1 MKHSELRVFF
11 IFASPGFLHEFS
23 RILSAPGSKINKK
36 LVVQN
41 SNSTVSTCAKST
53 TMSTSEE
60 KLQRKLQMH
69 DSYFMDL
76 ENYTL
81 TEVGLTL
88 GEQAMSMKKDRVAIP
103 EWMNAIAENID
114 YNLGGGEAHKQ
125 VKLALYKAW
134 VLRGYGDDWFVED
147 GH

>member
-11 IFASPGFLHEFS
+11 IFASPGFPPEFS
-23 RILSAPGSKINKK
+23 RILSAPGSKINKT

-125 VKLALYKAW
+125 VKLALYEAW

>member
-1 MKHSELRVFF
+1 MNPQELRVFF
-11 IFASPGFLHEFS
+11 IFASPDFPPEFS
-23 RILSAPGSKINKK
+23 RILSALGPKINKK

-41 SNSTVSTCAKST
+41 SNSTISTCAKST

-60 KLQRKLQMH
+60 ELQRKLLMH
-69 DSYFMDL
+69 DNYFMDL

-81 TEVGLTL
+81 TKVGLTI
-88 GEQAMSMKKDRVAIP
+88 GEQAMSMKKDRGGIP

-114 YNLGGGEAHKQ
+114 YNDEKNKQ
-125 VKLALYKAW
+125 MKLAIYRAW
-134 VLRGYGDDWFVED
+134 VLRGHGDDWFVED

>member
-1 MKHSELRVFF
+1 
-11 IFASPGFLHEFS
+11 
-23 RILSAPGSKINKK
+23 
-36 LVVQN
+36 
-41 SNSTVSTCAKST
+41 
-53 TMSTSEE
+53 MSTSEE
-60 KLQRKLQMH
+60 KLQRKLLMH
-69 DSYFMDL
+69 DNYFMDL

-81 TEVGLTL
+81 TKVGLTI

-125 VKLALYKAW
+125 MKLAVYKAW
-134 VLRGYGDDWFVED
+134 VLRGHGDEWFVED

>member
-1 MKHSELRVFF
+1 MSPQELRVIFF
-11 IFASPGFLHEFS
+11 FASPGFLHEFS
-23 RILSAPGSKINKK
+23 RILSALGPKINKK

-41 SNSTVSTCAKST
+41 SNSTISTCAKST

-60 KLQRKLQMH
+60 ELQRKLLMH
-69 DSYFMDL
+69 DNYFMDL

-81 TEVGLTL
+81 TKVGLTV
-88 GEQAMSMKKDRVAIP
+88 GEQAMSMKKDRGGIP

-125 VKLALYKAW
+125 VKLALYRAW
-134 VLRGYGDDWFVED
+134 VLRGHGDDWFVED

>member
-41 SNSTVSTCAKST
+41 SNSTISTCAKST

-60 KLQRKLQMH
+60 ELQRKLLMH
-69 DSYFMDL
+69 DNYFMDL

-81 TEVGLTL
+81 TKVGLTI
-88 GEQAMSMKKDRVAIP
+88 GEQAMSMKKDRGGIP

-114 YNLGGGEAHKQ
+114 YNDEKNKQ
-125 VKLALYKAW
+125 MKLAIYRAW
-134 VLRGYGDDWFVED
+134 VLRGHGDDWFVED